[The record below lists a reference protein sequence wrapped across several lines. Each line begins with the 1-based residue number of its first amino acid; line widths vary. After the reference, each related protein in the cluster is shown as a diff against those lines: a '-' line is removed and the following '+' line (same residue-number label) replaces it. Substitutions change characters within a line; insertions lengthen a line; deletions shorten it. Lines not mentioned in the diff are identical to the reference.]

1 MIGARRARVAL
12 EAGDNVVAV
21 YDPDQA
27 RANLLAT
34 AVGAC
39 VSDTAEAAIALSD
52 IAVVATPNKYL
63 APAALRAMETGRH
76 VLIEK
81 PMGRNVEEAHRL
93 FKTQATHPD
102 VAFKV
107 GFNHRY
113 HPAIMAAHA
122 AFMAGRI
129 GTATFLRAT
138 YGHGG
143 RPGCEKEWRGNPDL
157 AGGGELTDQGV
168 HLLDLTCWLLNRP
181 DWAFAQR
188 RTFVWPLKELEDNG
202 FFTLGWDDGRLAQMH
217 TSWTQWKNRF
227 SFQLYGTDGALEIEG
242 LGGSYGEE
250 SLTLTLRK
258 PEGGVPDI
266 TRQVFT
272 GPDDSWRLEWEDFRR
287 AINQGGSPM
296 GNASE
301 GLEVMAALDALYR
314 SSEAFRP
321 VTIDYPHPAGL
332 QKKCATA
339 KHAKVAKIA
348 NSER

>member
-1 MIGARRARVAL
+1 MKISVIGAGLIGVRRARVARA
-12 EAGDNVVAV
+12 AGDEVVAIF
-21 YDPDQA
+21 DPDST
-27 RANLLAT
+27 RAKRLADE
-34 AVGAC
+34 VGAC
-39 VSDTAEAAIALSD
+39 VSDTADAAIAISD

-63 APAALRAMETGRH
+63 EPAALRAMETGRH

-81 PMGRNVEEAHRL
+81 PMGRNLEEAHRL
-93 FKTQATHPD
+93 FKTQATHPG
-102 VAFKV
+102 VVFKV

-113 HPAIMAAHA
+113 HPALIAAHA
-122 AFMAGRI
+122 AFTAGRI

-188 RTFVWPLKELEDNG
+188 RTFVWPLQNLEDNG
-202 FFTLGWDDGRLAQMH
+202 FFTLGWNDGRLAQMH

-227 SFQLYGTDGALEIEG
+227 SYQIYGSAGALEIEG

-258 PEGGVPDI
+258 PEGGAPDVQ
-266 TRQVFT
+266 RQVFT
-272 GPDDSWRLEWEDFRR
+272 GPDESWRLEWDDFRR
-287 AINQGGSPM
+287 AINHGGSPM

-314 SSEAFRP
+314 SSESFRP
-321 VTIDYPHPAGL
+321 VTIDYPHPAKL
-332 QKKCATA
+332 
-339 KHAKVAKIA
+339 
-348 NSER
+348 

>member
-1 MIGARRARVAL
+1 MKICIIGAGLIGARRARVGRQ
-12 EAGDNVVAV
+12 AGDNVVAV

-27 RANLLAT
+27 RARLLA
-34 AVGAC
+34 AEVGAC
-39 VSDTAEAAIALSD
+39 ATDTAEAAIVASD
-52 IAVVATPNKYL
+52 IAVIATPNKYL
-63 APAALRAMETGRH
+63 EPLALYAMEAGHH

-81 PMGRNVEEAHRL
+81 PMGRNVEEARRL
-93 FKTQATHPD
+93 FETQAKHSE
-102 VAFKV
+102 VVFKV

-113 HPAIMAAHA
+113 HPAVMAAHE
-122 AFMAGRI
+122 AFTAGRI
-129 GTATFLRAT
+129 GSATFVRAT

-188 RTFVWPLKELEDNG
+188 RTFVWPLRELEDNG
-202 FFTLGWDDGRLAQMH
+202 FFTLGWNDGRLAHMH

-227 SFQLYGTDGALEIEG
+227 SYQLYGSAGALEIEG

-250 SLTLTLRK
+250 SLTITLRK
-258 PEGGVPDI
+258 PEGGTPDVQ
-266 TRQVFT
+266 RYAFP
-272 GPDDSWRLEWEDFRR
+272 GPDESWRLEWEDFRR
-287 AINQGGSPM
+287 AIDHGGSPM

-301 GLEVMAALDALYR
+301 GLEVMVALQALYR

-321 VTIDYPHPAGL
+321 VTVEYPHPN
-332 QKKCATA
+332 T
-339 KHAKVAKIA
+339 
-348 NSER
+348 R